1 MPSDMLQTGNSPPA
15 APAVQQPVA
24 AQNSTPAVLQPNLP
38 FGMVP
43 GDMMPSDMLQTG
55 NSPPAAPA
63 VQQPVAAQNSTPAV
77 PQPNLPF
84 GIVPGNFT
92 GRAVDPTTAATM
104 AYINSMTPEQLNEF
118 NYMSG
123 ERANKNADGS
133 FSSYNVA
140 DGGRDSGFFGVLD
153 DLAPILTMAG
163 AGAVLGPEIFGMFG
177 TGAGAATGATTG
189 AQTAGLVASQALPV
203 AAGELPAII
212 STASTLPALTG
223 SALAGAGAGGVAG
236 GLYDTG
242 SLQASINPPDPI
254 NTGSAPK
261 PNYNSD
267 LSQYTPSNMTS
278 RYLMA
283 NGWNPTAA
291 DIAGS
296 SVQGGLV
303 STARGQD
310 PLMGML
316 YGGAGGAIGA
326 GINATG
332 LPAYVSNAL
341 NGGAW
346 GNAAGSAVRGTLQG
360 GLMGGIFNNGNFG
373 QGALHGLEGS
383 VAGSAGRAVNNALD
397 GGWLGNTVGGAVGG
411 GLNSIFRGTPI
422 GQGVGLGVLSNDL
435 GYGLH
440 QAAPYLRGL
449 VPNRVANAFNG

>member
-1 MPSDMLQTGNSPPA
+1 MSEVGNQDTSSSVDRSAGKQIQTMAADPSYAAGIKSFDAAYYKPYYDAGWTG
-15 APAVQQPVA
+15 QQI
-24 AQNSTPAVLQPNLP
+24 TDYLRNLP
-38 FGMVP
+38 P
-43 GDMMPSDMLQTG
+43 DQAQKQQANYNAAALQHF
-55 NSPPAAPA
+55 SP
-63 VQQPVAAQNSTPAV
+63 
-77 PQPNLPF
+77 
-84 GIVPGNFT
+84 
-92 GRAVDPTTAATM
+92 
-104 AYINSMTPEQLNEF
+104 
-118 NYMSG
+118 
-123 ERANKNADGS
+123 
-133 FSSYNVA
+133 
-140 DGGRDSGFFGVLD
+140 DSGFSKFIGAL
-153 DLAPILTMAG
+153 DLAILGTVLGGAAFGPALGTGATTATTTGAETAGLAASEALPLVASELPAITVTGSTLPAITGSALAG
-163 AGAVLGPEIFGMFG
+163 AGAGSV
-177 TGAGAATGATTG
+177 
-189 AQTAGLVASQALPV
+189 AGL
-203 AAGELPAII
+203 AAGELPAIT
-212 STASTLPALTG
+212 STASTLPSVSG
-223 SALAGAGAGGVAG
+223 SALTGAGAGGVAG
-236 GLYDTG
+236 GLYDIG
-242 SLQASINPPDPI
+242 SLQANINPPDPI

-291 DIAGS
+291 NIAGS

>member
-1 MPSDMLQTGNSPPA
+1 MPPELAKEVDWLGNGGARSGTDMNGNA
-15 APAVQQPVA
+15 ID
-24 AQNSTPAVLQPNLP
+24 NSFL
-38 FGMVP
+38 G
-43 GDMMPSDMLQTG
+43 
-55 NSPPAAPA
+55 
-63 VQQPVAAQNSTPAV
+63 
-77 PQPNLPF
+77 
-84 GIVPGNFT
+84 
-92 GRAVDPTTAATM
+92 
-104 AYINSMTPEQLNEF
+104 
-118 NYMSG
+118 
-123 ERANKNADGS
+123 K
-133 FSSYNVA
+133 
-140 DGGRDSGFFGVLD
+140 
-153 DLAPILTMAG
+153 LAPILTMAG
-163 AGAVLGPEIFGMFG
+163 LGAVLGPEIFGMVG
-177 TGAGAATGATTG
+177 TGTGAATGATTG
-189 AQTAGLVASQALPV
+189 AETAGLAASGALPI
-203 AAGELPAII
+203 AAGELAPIV

-223 SALAGAGAGGVAG
+223 SALAGAGAGSVAGLAAGELPAITSTASTLPSVSGSALTGAGAGGVAG

-242 SLQASINPPDPI
+242 SLQANINPPDPI

>member
-1 MPSDMLQTGNSPPA
+1 MATQDPLAPWVPGTPYDAMAAYTASD
-15 APAVQQPVA
+15 
-24 AQNSTPAVLQPNLP
+24 QPNLP
-38 FGMVP
+38 FGLVP
-43 GDMMPSDMLQTG
+43 GEMMPSDMLQTG

-63 VQQPVAAQNSTPAV
+63 VQQPVAAQNSTPDV

-84 GIVPGNFT
+84 GMVPGDRSGSKAGSLEEQQFT
-92 GRAVDPTTAATM
+92 QNYQAWYD
-104 AYINSMTPEQLNEF
+104 SMTPEQQKSFE
-118 NYMSG
+118 YMSG

-163 AGAVLGPEIFGMFG
+163 AGAVLAPAVFGMFG
-177 TGAGAATGATTG
+177 TGTGAATGAATG

>member
-24 AQNSTPAVLQPNLP
+24 AQNSTPARDPLAPWVPGTPYDAMAAYTASQALIPSVDPLPPGFPTPNLP
-38 FGMVP
+38 FGMVA
-43 GDMMPSDMLQTG
+43 GDRTGSKFDPSS
-55 NSPPAAPA
+55 N
-63 VQQPVAAQNSTPAV
+63 
-77 PQPNLPF
+77 
-84 GIVPGNFT
+84 
-92 GRAVDPTTAATM
+92 ATM
-104 AYINSMTPEQLNEF
+104 AYINSMPPELAKEVDWLGNGGAR
-118 NYMSG
+118 SG
-123 ERANKNADGS
+123 TDMNGNAIDNS
-133 FSSYNVA
+133 FL
-140 DGGRDSGFFGVLD
+140 GK
-153 DLAPILTMAG
+153 LAPILTMAG
-163 AGAVLGPEIFGMFG
+163 LGAALGPEIFGMFG
-177 TGAGAATGATTG
+177 TGTGAATGAATG

-223 SALAGAGAGGVAG
+223 SALAGAGAGGIAG